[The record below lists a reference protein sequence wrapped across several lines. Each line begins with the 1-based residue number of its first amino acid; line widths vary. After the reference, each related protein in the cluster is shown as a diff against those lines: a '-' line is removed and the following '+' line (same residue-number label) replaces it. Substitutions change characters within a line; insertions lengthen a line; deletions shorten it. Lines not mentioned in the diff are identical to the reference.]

1 MQDNEVHITYE
12 DQEKINCFARN
23 NAKLTYLKEEIKEL
37 IVSIQYIFVSQ
48 IGFLIVL
55 NFILP
60 PVIRYLCT
68 DFVVTFRKKKKI
80 MLMLLMRL

>member
-55 NFILP
+55 NFI
-60 PVIRYLCT
+60 
-68 DFVVTFRKKKKI
+68 
-80 MLMLLMRL
+80 